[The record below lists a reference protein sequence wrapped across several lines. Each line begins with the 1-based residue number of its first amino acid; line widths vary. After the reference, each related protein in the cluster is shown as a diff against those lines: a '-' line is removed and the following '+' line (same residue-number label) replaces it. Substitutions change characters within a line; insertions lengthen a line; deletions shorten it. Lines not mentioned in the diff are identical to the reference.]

1 MTSMINVK
9 QSKGDVARCRHWQD
23 EVPSIPKRWRERC
36 QTFPLPIRENR
47 RTLSSD
53 SSTTPPSV

>member
-23 EVPSIPKRWRERC
+23 EGLIISKQTIQIC
-36 QTFPLPIRENR
+36 QTLR
-47 RTLSSD
+47 L
-53 SSTTPPSV
+53 